1 MKVHGH
7 RLLFSFIIAVV
18 AMPGLIAEAESTEPV
33 KCNVK
38 IESQPL
44 GMALQEFAKQ
54 CGVQIIFFSRITEGI
69 QAPALN
75 ARYTI
80 AGALEILLSHSH
92 LTFQVI
98 NLRTIEIRP

>member
-1 MKVHGH
+1 
-7 RLLFSFIIAVV
+7 
-18 AMPGLIAEAESTEPV
+18 MPGLVAEAANSEPV

-54 CGVQIIFFSRITEGI
+54 CGVQIIFFSRITEGLE
-69 QAPALN
+69 APALN

-80 AGALEILLSHSH
+80 TQALEILLSHSH
-92 LTFQVI
+92 LTFHVI
-98 NLRTIEIRP
+98 NLKTIEIHP